1 MIISCDAFLEVWT
14 FIKIV
19 LLLKNA
25 TAVEIFFHLELLET
39 SFNSLSC
46 QVHERAVMVER
57 EISNALPVP
66 RKFMF
71 F

>member
-25 TAVEIFFHLELLET
+25 TDAEIFFHLQLLET

-46 QVHERAVMVER
+46 QVRERALMMER
-57 EISNALPVP
+57 
-66 RKFMF
+66 
-71 F
+71 